1 MSNVQRAQ
9 IATDANAD
17 IFLRIHCNSADSSS
31 VDGVLR
37 YAPTSSNPYLSEEV
51 IERSQALSRIM
62 RDAQCEETGQ
72 DALDNLYQD
81 DMTGI
86 NWATM
91 PVTIV
96 EMGFM
101 SNYDEDMFLTSED
114 GQDQI
119 VRGLANG
126 VDEYFSQYGRM
137 ETAE

>member
-1 MSNVQRAQ
+1 M
-9 IATDANAD
+9 
-17 IFLRIHCNSADSSS
+17 
-31 VDGVLR
+31 DGVLC

-86 NWATM
+86 NWCKM
-91 PVTIV
+91 PVALL

-101 SNYDEDMFLTSED
+101 DNASDDDKLEDSSLQPVMAEGIAD
-114 GQDQI
+114 
-119 VRGLANG
+119 G
-126 VDEYFSQYGRM
+126 VDEYFGR
-137 ETAE
+137 

>member
-1 MSNVQRAQ
+1 
-9 IATDANAD
+9 
-17 IFLRIHCNSADSSS
+17 
-31 VDGVLR
+31 
-37 YAPTSSNPYLSEEV
+37 
-51 IERSQALSRIM
+51 M
-62 RDAQCEETGQ
+62 RDSQCEETGQ
-72 DALDNLYQD
+72 TALDNLYQD

-86 NWATM
+86 NWAEM

-119 VRGLANG
+119 VRGLVNG